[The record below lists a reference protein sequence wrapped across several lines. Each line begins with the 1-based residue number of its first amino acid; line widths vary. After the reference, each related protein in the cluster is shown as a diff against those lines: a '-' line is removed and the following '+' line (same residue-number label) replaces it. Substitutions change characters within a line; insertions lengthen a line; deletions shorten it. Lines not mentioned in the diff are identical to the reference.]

1 MLLAIELKPFTSSL
15 SCLNPQCTNL
25 LVALGI
31 SLSLNSVNVRCDRIV

>member
-25 LVALGI
+25 LVALG
-31 SLSLNSVNVRCDRIV
+31 NHCAFKFGKC